1 MSVTWMWGFATSFCI
16 IIKSNQN
23 NNYQWNIGQDELN
36 HACLQLQHL
45 HNSLFITDWELVRR
59 IMQELLQ
66 LGVSVTFSTRSC
78 RWCCRWLSARKGTPR
93 NPNTTACSKAKQT
106 AVRGLI
112 LQAGVDLCI
121 QEALF
126 HKQDNKISVR
136 LQVTYDKPAGSR
148 YLTRWLFWFTFY
160 SSV

>member
-1 MSVTWMWGFATSFCI
+1 MFTITTS
-16 IIKSNQN
+16 SQQPV
-23 NNYQWNIGQDELN
+23 YHRLRIGEAN
-36 HACLQLQHL
+36 HARTPSIRSFSNFPLEA
-45 HNSLFITDWELVRR
+45 TD
-59 IMQELLQ
+59 
-66 LGVSVTFSTRSC
+66 GVVGGC
-78 RWCCRWLSARKGTPR
+78 ARKGTPR

-112 LQAGVDLCI
+112 LQAGVDFCI

-136 LQVTYDKPAGSR
+136 LQVTYDKLAGSR

-160 SSV
+160 SSVQHYFLFPRK

>member
-1 MSVTWMWGFATSFCI
+1 
-16 IIKSNQN
+16 
-23 NNYQWNIGQDELN
+23 
-36 HACLQLQHL
+36 
-45 HNSLFITDWELVRR
+45 
-59 IMQELLQ
+59 MQELLQ
-66 LGVSVTFSTRSC
+66 LGVSVTFSIRSC
-78 RWCCRWLSARKGTPR
+78 RWCCRWLCTERDSKE
-93 NPNTTACSKAKQT
+93 PNTTACSKAKQT

-136 LQVTYDKPAGSR
+136 LQVTYDKLAGSR